1 MNPPMI
7 PPTIPPM
14 VVLLEVEAAGLAG
27 LKIDV
32 LCDADRGE
40 DVTPARFVSEAVMTC
55 EGMMTLE
62 IIF

>member
-14 VVLLEVEAAGLAG
+14 DAVWEVEIAGLT
-27 LKIDV
+27 IDV
-32 LCDADRGE
+32 LCAVDRE
-40 DVTPARFVSEAVMTC
+40 DVTPGRFDSEAVITC
-55 EGMMTLE
+55 EGMMTLV